1 MKDSIGR
8 ILVSEQQ
15 LLEKIKELGKRI
27 TEDYQGRDLLLVSIL
42 KGSCI
47 FGTLIC
53 RFQSIL
59 CMYPATAP
67 ARRRPAPP
75 KS

>member
-27 TEDYQGRDLLLVSIL
+27 TEDYQGRDLLLVPRWNFIKRIRMHSIRL
-42 KGSCI
+42 
-47 FGTLIC
+47 
-53 RFQSIL
+53 
-59 CMYPATAP
+59 
-67 ARRRPAPP
+67 
-75 KS
+75 